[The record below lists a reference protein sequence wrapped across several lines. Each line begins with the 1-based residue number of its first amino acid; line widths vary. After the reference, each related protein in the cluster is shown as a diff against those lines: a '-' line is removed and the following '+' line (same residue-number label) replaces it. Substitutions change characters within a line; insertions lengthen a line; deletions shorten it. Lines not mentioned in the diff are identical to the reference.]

1 MRRFMLKV
9 ALTGNVASGK
19 SSVAGIWSDAG
30 VPVIRA
36 DDLARDA
43 VAPGTEGLHRI
54 VEEFG
59 PGILHADGSLHR
71 PKLRERV
78 FHSPEDRFRLEA
90 ILHPII
96 GSLRAR
102 WEDRQ
107 QLEGSPLIVA
117 EIPLLFEVGLE
128 KEYHL
133 VVLVL
138 APERECLRRLTEDRG
153 LEEGEARRV
162 MDSQIP
168 SRDKVSRADFILE
181 NGGSREDLE
190 TRALALLDL
199 LRARARSLVRGEP
212 GEGM

>member
-1 MRRFMLKV
+1 MLKV

-43 VAPGTEGLHRI
+43 VAPGTEGLQRI
-54 VEEFG
+54 VKAFG
-59 PGILHADGSLHR
+59 TGILRADGSLHR
-71 PKLRERV
+71 PGLRERV
-78 FHSPEDRFRLEA
+78 FRDPEERLRLEA

-102 WEDRQ
+102 WEVGQ
-107 QLEGSPLIVA
+107 EQEGAPLIVA

-128 KEYHL
+128 RDYHL
-133 VVLVL
+133 VVLVV
-138 APERECLRRLTEDRG
+138 APEEECLRRLMEDRG
-153 LEEGEARRV
+153 LEKGEARRV
-162 MDSQIP
+162 MNSQIP
-168 SRDKVSRADFILE
+168 SRDKVPRADFVLE

-199 LRARARSLVRGEP
+199 LRARARNLARGEP
-212 GEGM
+212 GEAR